1 MAVSAQWAVEDD
13 VLKKVPRER
22 RSPKYQR
29 RCISLQQ
36 IVRKLFS
43 KKVLYANEHSVWT
56 SCKKSH
62 FCKKVHIWD
71 IFGDFQTL
79 CSVVAVL
86 VMFES
91 SWALS
96 EETSKDRCWP
106 DSYWARCIFCSF
118 SSLLLLRWS
127 KFLQSA
133 YIKWRLI
140 VVSPSK
146 IRTWQLGHLWQ
157 LIGPAFVTNV
167 TPLPPDKDIIDVRRA
182 TRANAP
188 SVSANWSSAL
198 PENVL
203 ERGPGSHPSHRVVEH
218 RLTNGKF

>member
-1 MAVSAQWAVEDD
+1 MRTNTVFENHV
-13 VLKKVPRER
+13 K
-22 RSPKYQR
+22 
-29 RCISLQQ
+29 SL
-36 IVRKLFS
+36 IFVRKFIYETFWWFS
-43 KKVLYANEHSVWT
+43 NTV
-56 SCKKSH
+56 
-62 FCKKVHIWD
+62 
-71 IFGDFQTL
+71 L

-118 SSLLLLRWS
+118 SSLLLLLRWS

-140 VVSPSK
+140 VVSPGK